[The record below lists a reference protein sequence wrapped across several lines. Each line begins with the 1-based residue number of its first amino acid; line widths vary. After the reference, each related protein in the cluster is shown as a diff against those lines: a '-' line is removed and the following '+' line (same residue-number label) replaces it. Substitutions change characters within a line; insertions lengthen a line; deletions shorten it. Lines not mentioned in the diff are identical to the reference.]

1 MTEPAPFPPVDGS
14 QPCRDVDP
22 ELFFP
27 KRSEPDFSEPAIAT
41 CRRCPFL
48 HECLAYAL
56 TNDVDGVWG
65 GTTPAQR
72 SALRDK
78 HGITLK
84 VAASAAPW
92 DTYAERNAAQ
102 ILQMRQ
108 GGGGLLDD
116 IAVALGITRKTVERH
131 LYLYPRQ
138 KDQP

>member
-1 MTEPAPFPPVDGS
+1 MDPAPFPPVDGD

-27 KRSEPDFSEPAIAT
+27 ASGNIEYAEPAIAV

-56 TNDVDGVWG
+56 THDVDGVWG

-72 SALRDK
+72 DRLRDQ

-92 DTYAERNAAQ
+92 ETYAERNAAQ
-102 ILQMRQ
+102 ILQMRR
-108 GGGGLLDD
+108 GGGL
-116 IAVALGITRKTVERH
+116 A
-131 LYLYPRQ
+131 
-138 KDQP
+138 